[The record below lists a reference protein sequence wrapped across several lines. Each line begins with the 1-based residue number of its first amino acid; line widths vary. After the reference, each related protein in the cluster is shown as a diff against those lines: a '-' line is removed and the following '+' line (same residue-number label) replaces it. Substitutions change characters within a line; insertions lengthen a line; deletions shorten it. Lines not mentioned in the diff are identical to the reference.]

1 MKEIIFKDNKFIE
14 WTCRILISINLI
26 WPGLQYSSVSYPLN
40 VLLIT
45 LIAFWLY
52 VYNLKIFS
60 ILFLLFALFLSFT
73 HVGYECI

>member
-1 MKEIIFKDNKFIE
+1 MKEIIFKDNKFLE

-26 WPGLQYSSVSYPLN
+26 WPGLQYPSVSYPLN

-52 VYNLKIFS
+52 IYKLKVFS
-60 ILFLLFALFLSFT
+60 ILFLLFALIISFT
-73 HVGYECI
+73 HVTKECF